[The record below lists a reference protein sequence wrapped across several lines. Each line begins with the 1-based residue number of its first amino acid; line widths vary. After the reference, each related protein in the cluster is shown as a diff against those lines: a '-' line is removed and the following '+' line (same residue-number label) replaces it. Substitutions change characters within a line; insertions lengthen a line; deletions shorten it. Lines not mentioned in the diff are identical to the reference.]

1 MRVPGLIDIVTVRDP
16 AALRA
21 MAADP
26 RLDRPQTG
34 RGPLLNRLITR
45 LARDTLKADNHL
57 LPSGRTHGDHR
68 RHDLHAALSARL
80 SAPGLEAALDGPVRD
95 AAVYVAGGAGDPLR
109 LAQGLLGPVL
119 IDGFTPS
126 DDTVAAA
133 ATIGRPL
140 SGGTGQQVLD
150 WLTGRSRRA
159 RKLLYGA
166 ANGDLNAVH
175 AIGIASQNL
184 AASLDAMRAAGLAT
198 PAAKM
203 LAHAMI
209 APKRVLRQGTA
220 PAETLGGSV
229 RAGTLVLLSVED
241 ATRRTLDPRVAFLR
255 DAWSGCPAHGFV
267 PALLRRIWAEAGGAS

>member
-34 RGPLLNRLITR
+34 RGPLLNRLIAR

-57 LPSGRTHGDHR
+57 LPSGRAHDDHR
-68 RHDLHAALSARL
+68 RHDLRAALSARL
-80 SAPGLEAALDGPVRD
+80 SAPGLEAALDGPVR
-95 AAVYVAGGAGDPLR
+95 
-109 LAQGLLGPVL
+109 
-119 IDGFTPS
+119 
-126 DDTVAAA
+126 
-133 ATIGRPL
+133 
-140 SGGTGQQVLD
+140 GGTGQQVLD

-184 AASLDAMRAAGLAT
+184 AASLDAMRTAGLAT
-198 PAAKM
+198 PAAKV
-203 LAHAMI
+203 LALAMI

-267 PALLRRIWAEAGGAS
+267 PALLRRIWTEAGGAS